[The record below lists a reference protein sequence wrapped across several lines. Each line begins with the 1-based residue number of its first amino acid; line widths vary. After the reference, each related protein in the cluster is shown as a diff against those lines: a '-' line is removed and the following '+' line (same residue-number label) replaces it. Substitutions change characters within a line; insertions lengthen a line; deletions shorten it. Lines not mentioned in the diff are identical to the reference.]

1 MFLKK
6 ELFKEYLKSVGMMPD
21 SVLGGREKETQE
33 LTEDDFKKHN
43 IEFKNKCQIIEKK
56 ITTRVT
62 WLICAFFFICLL
74 FMYFLFTNSSQ
85 VRDIKPIIGLI
96 IPICFMIMKL
106 HKEATTFQLIV
117 LIMESPTPQKAAK
130 IISDLFPKMFYTKQL
145 SKTKKKES
153 KCRYVV
159 ITTHQNKTK

>member
-85 VRDIKPIIGLI
+85 VRDIKPIIGL
-96 IPICFMIMKL
+96 FL
-106 HKEATTFQLIV
+106 SV
-117 LIMESPTPQKAAK
+117 L
-130 IISDLFPKMFYTKQL
+130 
-145 SKTKKKES
+145 
-153 KCRYVV
+153 
-159 ITTHQNKTK
+159 